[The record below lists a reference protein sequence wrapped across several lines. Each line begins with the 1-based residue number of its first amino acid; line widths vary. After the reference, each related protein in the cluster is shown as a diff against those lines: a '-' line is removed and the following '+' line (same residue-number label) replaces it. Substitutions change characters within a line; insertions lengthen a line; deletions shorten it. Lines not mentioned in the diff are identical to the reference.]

1 MQVAT
6 KTNSLAGDGTTTAI
20 VLAREMVKAGLLA
33 VAFGANPV
41 SMKKGME
48 QTVRKL
54 VKILKKKSYPVRGN
68 DDIKGNLIYSLYL
81 FNLEN
86 SFIHFKKLKV
96 LISLSPS
103 LFLLFAAVASIS
115 AGNDEFIGSL
125 IAEAIKKIGPD
136 GVICIESS
144 SSAETSVMVEE
155 GMKVIS
161 ALQCVLSDF
170 ELENCN

>member
-1 MQVAT
+1 
-6 KTNSLAGDGTTTAI
+6 
-20 VLAREMVKAGLLA
+20 MVKAGLLA

-48 QTVRKL
+48 QTVREL

-96 LISLSPS
+96 LISLP
-103 LFLLFAAVASIS
+103 L
-115 AGNDEFIGSL
+115 
-125 IAEAIKKIGPD
+125 
-136 GVICIESS
+136 SS
-144 SSAETSVMVEE
+144 YY
-155 GMKVIS
+155 
-161 ALQCVLSDF
+161 LQL
-170 ELENCN
+170 